1 MQACKRQLIGQMSSK
16 KTRSLTFQL
25 LCPPTLTRQLARQA
39 KMQSVSKSMVGI
51 VSGLDRALASNN
63 LEKMAMTMDQFERQL
78 ENLDLQS
85 EFVEGAMSNQATL
98 STPEDEVNSLLQQV
112 RPLSH
117 FDDLR
122 TLSPG

>member
-1 MQACKRQLIGQMSSK
+1 
-16 KTRSLTFQL
+16 
-25 LCPPTLTRQLARQA
+25 
-39 KMQSVSKSMVGI
+39 MQSVSKSMVGI

-112 RPLSH
+112 SITG
-117 FDDLR
+117 F
-122 TLSPG
+122 

>member
-1 MQACKRQLIGQMSSK
+1 
-16 KTRSLTFQL
+16 
-25 LCPPTLTRQLARQA
+25 
-39 KMQSVSKSMVGI
+39 MQSVSKSMVGI

-78 ENLDLQS
+78 EDLDLQS

-112 RPLSH
+112 RNWHLDFVLDFLQCPCLGTPRNVSSIYKRNLGAH
-117 FDDLR
+117 FD
-122 TLSPG
+122 SEV

>member
-1 MQACKRQLIGQMSSK
+1 MYENFPKPSTPDPWFDLGLFPDPGR
-16 KTRSLTFQL
+16 L
-25 LCPPTLTRQLARQA
+25 LPPQA

-112 RPLSH
+112 
-117 FDDLR
+117 
-122 TLSPG
+122 